1 MQFANGDFRVESS
14 HPISGALWPA
24 PGAAEYAVSSRS
36 VAIALAAKCFVP
48 QGNEIRVVHV
58 PSGEIVFRKGEGA
71 APAPE
76 QQARQ
81 SQPASH

>member
-58 PSGEIVFRKGEGA
+58 PSGEVVFRKGEG

-81 SQPASH
+81 GQPAAH